1 LRRAAFVVLAMLAGT
16 LAALIGASPAS
27 AHFSSVSGTATCD
40 SDTGNWVVTWTVT
53 VHATQLTGHL
63 FKVVATPTPVDGID
77 VGTDVPFPDG
87 VTGTQLVPNGS
98 ATVATLAVRAQWDD
112 YFKDAKDRVGQVTLG
127 TNCIQDQPKPTASAS
142 SACDGSVTLDLS
154 NTEGTK
160 AAIFA
165 VTLGNHAPVDHTVAK
180 GTDEKVVVDGVDA
193 GSIIVKSGGVTLL
206 TTKWT
211 PPADCAPLAVSSKS
225 DCTSLTVILDNP
237 AGNKAVDVTVTSGN
251 QQAAITVGNGETQQ
265 VTFPATAGTTATVT
279 FDLLPAVATHAAGDT
294 TPITVAWEQPAACLA
309 TTAPPAPP
317 VLPTTGSH
325 LTPVIATG
333 GGLLVVGAAVLFL
346 LYRRRHATQRPT
358 F

>member
-1 LRRAAFVVLAMLAGT
+1 MLAGT

-40 SDTGNWVVTWTVT
+40 SDTGNWVVTWTVD
-53 VHATQLTGHL
+53 VHNTQLTGHL

-77 VGTDVPFPDG
+77 VGTDVPASGG

-112 YFKDAKDRVGQVTLG
+112 GVKDGKDRMGQVTLG
-127 TNCIQDQPKPTASAS
+127 TNCLQDQPKPTASAS

-154 NTEGTK
+154 DTDGTK
-160 AAIFA
+160 AAVFM
-165 VTLGNHAPVDHTVAK
+165 VTVGNHAPVSHTVAK
-180 GTDEKVVVDGVDA
+180 GTDEKVVVDGADA
-193 GSIIVKSGGVTLL
+193 GSIIVTSGGVTLL
-206 TTKWT
+206 STKWT

-237 AGNKAVDVTVTSGN
+237 AGNKAVNVTVTSGN
-251 QQAAITVGNGETQQ
+251 EQAPITVGNGETKQ

-279 FDLLPAVATHAAGDT
+279 FDDLPALAGNTATDPA
-294 TPITVAWEQPAACLA
+294 PITVAWEQPATCLA
-309 TTAPPAPP
+309 TTTAPAAPA
-317 VLPTTGSH
+317 LPTTGSH

-333 GGLLVVGAAVLFL
+333 GGLLAVGAVVLFL
-346 LYRRRHATQRPT
+346 LYRRRHAAESQT